1 MTTEEK
7 LVHFQEDALLT
18 ARARSAKELD
28 AYSENLNNLYA
39 EHVKTAR
46 QQAAS
51 QLHLAKEALLR
62 EHNRQL
68 SKKQLETRRN
78 LTLTRDAI
86 TEELFARVNDMINT
100 YKKDAAYLDA
110 LQKSIDE
117 AKNISRDEELVI
129 FIDKSDE
136 ALLPELTSRCG
147 LSIRIAEDNIVGGIT
162 ALIPKK
168 NILIDLSFAY
178 KLREARENLQLGG
191 ERNV

>member
-46 QQAAS
+46 LQAEN
-51 QLHLAKEALLR
+51 HLRLTKETLLR

-68 SKKQLETRRN
+68 SKKQLETKRH
-78 LTLTRDAI
+78 LTLTKDAI
-86 TEELFARVNDMINT
+86 TEELFTRVDDMIKT
-100 YKKDAAYLDA
+100 YKKNAAYLDA

-117 AKNISRDEELVI
+117 AKATAANEELVI
-129 FIDKSDE
+129 YLDKSDE
-136 ALLPELTSRCG
+136 ALLPELIKRSG
-147 LSIRIAEDNIVGGIT
+147 LNIQITTDNIVGGIM

-168 NILIDLSFAY
+168 NILIDLSFASRL
-178 KLREARENLQLGG
+178 KEARDNLQLGG

>member
-117 AKNISRDEELVI
+117 AKNLSRDEELVI